1 MQEYHKIQTV
11 YLRDPATKYK
21 TLLIGEW
28 AKPEFQL
35 LKDIEWTWTEKVDG
49 TNIRVMWDG
58 QRVTFGGKT
67 ERAQIPAHLVNRL
80 NELFHDEDLSSIFA
94 PDTPACLYGEGYG
107 MKIQKAGP
115 KYIPDG
121 VDFILFDVK
130 VGLPETKQIW
140 LERKNV
146 EDIAEK
152 LLIKTVPIIGKGPLG
167 DAIQMVKNGFPS
179 TLGDLKAEGLI
190 MKPST
195 ELLNRLGRRI
205 ISKLKTKD
213 FEKNGSGT

>member
-11 YLRDPATKYK
+11 FLRDPATKYK
-21 TLLIGEW
+21 TLLQGVW
-28 AKPEFQL
+28 SKPEFEL
-35 LKDIEWTWTEKVDG
+35 LKDIEWAWTEKVDG
-49 TNIRVMWDG
+49 TNIRVMWNGGD
-58 QRVTFGGKT
+58 VTFGGKT
-67 ERAQIPAHLVNRL
+67 DKAQIPADLVNRL
-80 NELFHDEDLSSIFA
+80 NELFHREDFESTFD
-94 PDTPACLYGEGYG
+94 PDTPVCLYGEGFG
-107 MKIQKAGP
+107 RKIQKVGP

-130 VGLPETKQIW
+130 VGTPDTHQIW

-152 LLIKTVPIIGKGPLG
+152 MMIKVVPIVGKGPLG
-167 DAIQMVKNGFPS
+167 DAIQMAKNGFQS

-205 ISKLKTKD
+205 ITKLKTKD
-213 FEKNGSGT
+213 FAQNGSGT